1 MSSCQND
8 RPPTHTCHGVSY
20 KHLAYQRQSSKNSDL
35 CLYSDGKSPHMHE
48 PAQGLLDTEPGT
60 EAAGVSVPPPRSPGR
75 PQTSIT

>member
-35 CLYSDGKSPHMHE
+35 CLYSDGKSPHMSAEHSKLLLNKLRLE
-48 PAQGLLDTEPGT
+48 PNNNI
-60 EAAGVSVPPPRSPGR
+60 VS
-75 PQTSIT
+75 